1 MDEWQIAFE
10 LDSDTVDR
18 ARRVFGE
25 DHPSTL
31 AVKANLALDLR
42 ALGRVGEADAQHRD
56 VVAKYRQKLGADHR
70 ATIAASRNI
79 RADCD
84 IDPMPI

>member
-1 MDEWQIAFE
+1 MEQRFESEE
-10 LDSDTVDR
+10 LDSDTLDR
-18 ARRVFGE
+18 ARRIFGD

-31 AVKANLALDLR
+31 AVMANLALDLR

-56 VVAKYRQKLGADHR
+56 VVEKYRRKLGPGHP
-70 ATIAASRNI
+70 ATVAASQHF

-84 IDPMPI
+84 IDPMPL